1 MTMRLCRV
9 SEIFFLIAFG
19 IVAFGAVIAF
29 LSLGL
34 PNEWVGCK
42 TDDECHVA
50 RVERLFVI
58 GGITCVLALCFMIIG
73 GIIGLIA
80 EIKNMFD
87 PEFQAAKLAA
97 KAQKDRDEQIRE
109 KAREILMSSTGLPT
123 NTLYAFI
130 KYDNIPQEFIDF
142 ATAQFENNCS

>member
-1 MTMRLCRV
+1 MTTRLCRV
-9 SEIFFLIAFG
+9 SEILFFIAFG
-19 IVAFGAVIAF
+19 IVAFGVSVTV
-29 LSLGL
+29 LSLVL

-50 RVERLFVI
+50 RVECLFVI
-58 GGITCVLALCFMIIG
+58 GSLALCFIIIG
-73 GIIGLIA
+73 GITGLIV
-80 EIKNMFD
+80 EIKNMLD

-97 KAQKDRDEQIRE
+97 KAQRDRDERIRE

-130 KYDNIPQEFIDF
+130 KYDIIPQEFIDF
-142 ATAQFENNCS
+142 ATAQFENISP